1 MAHKYTPEQV
11 DYLVSN
17 VPGHSYGELIELF
30 YQRFNVQLSF
40 NQIKSFIGNR
50 KLNTGRTGRYP
61 KGHTPFNKG
70 LKGITLGGVQTQFKK
85 GNKAHNWVPVGTE
98 RINADG
104 YVDVKVQDGKKQ
116 KNWKGKH
123 ILIWE
128 QHNGPVPKGHAV
140 IFGDGDNRNF
150 DLDNLILVSRKQLLV
165 LNRKGLISNDADL
178 TRTAVII
185 ADLHSK
191 INERKNRSKKRV

>member
-1 MAHKYTPEQV
+1 VIVAHKYTPEQV

-30 YQRFNVQLSF
+30 YERFNVQLSF

-50 KLNTGRTGRYP
+50 KLNTGRTGRFS

-70 LKGITLGGVQTQFKK
+70 KKGSGGWAPTQFKK
-85 GNKAHNWVPVGTE
+85 GNLPHNYRPVGTE
-98 RINADG
+98 RVNGDG
-104 YVDVKVQDGKKQ
+104 YVDIKIADPNK
-116 KNWKGKH
+116 WKGKH

-191 INERKNRSKKRV
+191 INERKNRSK

>member
-17 VPGHSYGELIELF
+17 VPGHGYGELIELF
-30 YQRFNVQLSF
+30 YERFKVQLSF

-50 KLNTGRTGRYP
+50 KLNTGRTGRFP

-70 LKGITLGGVQTQFKK
+70 KKGSGGWAPTQFKK
-85 GNKAHNWVPVGTE
+85 GHKAHNWVPIGTE
-98 RINADG
+98 RINCDG

-165 LNRKGLISNDADL
+165 LNRKGLIANDADL

-191 INERKNRSKKRV
+191 INERKHRSK